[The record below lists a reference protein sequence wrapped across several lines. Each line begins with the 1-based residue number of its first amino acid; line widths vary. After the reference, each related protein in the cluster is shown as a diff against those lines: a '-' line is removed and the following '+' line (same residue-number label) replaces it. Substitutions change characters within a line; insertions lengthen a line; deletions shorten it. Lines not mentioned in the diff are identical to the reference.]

1 MDKNSMFL
9 DFITPVKRN
18 NSIFHLTLKLNTIYS
33 YNTEATVSPLTVVE
47 DIKTA

>member
-1 MDKNSMFL
+1 MTFL
-9 DFITPVKRN
+9 NELKKINP
-18 NSIFHLTLKLNTIYS
+18 IFHLTLKINTIYW